1 MAHPQ
6 IAAFAR
12 LAEGGEMPVRAIA
25 GQKTLMAR
33 TMHAISYD
41 PIHDEITVPQ
51 QSGQAILTFRG
62 GADGEEAPIRVIQ
75 GSRTQ
80 LREPSRLDVDP
91 VNDEIYVP
99 EGDSLLVFPREAN
112 GNVAP
117 VRVLHGPDTRLG
129 ASAVA
134 VDPVH
139 DLLAVATGG
148 GGNAR
153 KAALLIFNRT
163 DEGNVKPRAVIA
175 GPKTGI
181 TSTRLIEVYPPRG
194 LILVTN
200 PGPGRAS
207 DKSFVGI
214 WSIEDHGD
222 VPPRWTIGGP
232 NGRLRQVRG
241 VALDPKN
248 KSVIV
253 TDKYLNSI
261 LTYYFPEIF

>member
-1 MAHPQ
+1 
-6 IAAFAR
+6 
-12 LAEGGEMPVRAIA
+12 MPVRAIA

-91 VNDEIYVP
+91 VNNEIYVP

-139 DLLAVATGG
+139 DLLVVATGG

-163 DEGNVKPRAVIA
+163 DEGKR
-175 GPKTGI
+175 KT
-181 TSTRLIEVYPPRG
+181 
-194 LILVTN
+194 
-200 PGPGRAS
+200 AS
-207 DKSFVGI
+207 RDCRPQNRHHEHKA
-214 WSIEDHGD
+214 D
-222 VPPRWTIGGP
+222 
-232 NGRLRQVRG
+232 
-241 VALDPKN
+241 
-248 KSVIV
+248 
-253 TDKYLNSI
+253 
-261 LTYYFPEIF
+261 